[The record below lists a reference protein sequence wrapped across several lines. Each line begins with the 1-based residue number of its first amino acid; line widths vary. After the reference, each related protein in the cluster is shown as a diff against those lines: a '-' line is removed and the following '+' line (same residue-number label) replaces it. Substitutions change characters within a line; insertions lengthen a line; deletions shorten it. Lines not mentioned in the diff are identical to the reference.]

1 MKLLIEITIIV
12 LLITNVLL
20 IVFLLIRK
28 ALMILSERKY
38 REYEKRMLD
47 EIEYSMMNDPPQ
59 LFLSKYLDRRKRS
72 FIYRLLLT
80 LAAEKGTDY
89 HIIFDKAG
97 FTKEKIKKL
106 MKTQDLQVIKE
117 LSIIRSPMA
126 YDCLFDLLDSPS
138 SEITYRAAYALANIE
153 LTSTQQKE
161 VIETLIHTNIVMDR
175 VIEIIEIINPPV
187 EDYFN
192 LLKQQRNVRGKI
204 ILLHFLKNKIKDKD
218 TTYKYLQKKI
228 RIETKKII
236 DQVMPFVYDEDE
248 VSSAAILVLAETK
261 EMEALETILEK
272 YRGSSSDSIKITIAK
287 SLHHF
292 LPQKVIP
299 YLRGMIDHD
308 SWWIKF
314 HAFESLLK
322 LGNEGY
328 NEILAISMNAENPVQ
343 AELAYQMI
351 SEART
356 FRMVKRPDTPDEEKL
371 T

>member
-1 MKLLIEITIIV
+1 MKVLIDIAIIV
-12 LLITNVLL
+12 LSITNILL
-20 IVFLLIRK
+20 IIILLIRK
-28 ALMILSERKY
+28 ALMILSERRY

-80 LAAEKGTDY
+80 LAAEKGADY

-97 FTKEKIKKL
+97 FTREKIKKL
-106 MKTQDLQVIKE
+106 KRKQDLQIIKE
-117 LSIIRSPMA
+117 ISIIRSPMA
-126 YDCLFDLLDSPS
+126 YDHLFELLDSPS
-138 SEITYRAAYALANIE
+138 SEVTYRAAYALANIE
-153 LTSTQQKE
+153 LDSTQQKE

-175 VIEIIEIINPPV
+175 VIEIIEIINPPA

-192 LLKQQRNVRGKI
+192 LLKQQRNARGKI
-204 ILLHFLKNKIKDKD
+204 ILLHFLKNKIKNKD
-218 TTYKYLQKKI
+218 TTYRYLQKKI

-236 DQVMPFVYDEDE
+236 DQVMPFVYDEDV
-248 VSSAAILVLAETK
+248 VSNAAILVLAETR

-272 YRGSSSDSIKITIAK
+272 YRISSSDNIKITIAK

-299 YLRGMIDHD
+299 YLRKMIDQD
-308 SWWIKF
+308 TWWVKF

-328 NEILAISMNAENPVQ
+328 NEILSISMNAENPVQ
-343 AELAYQMI
+343 ADLAYQMI
-351 SEART
+351 SGAHT
-356 FRMVKRPDTPDEEKL
+356 FRMVKRPDAPDEENL